1 MTTRFNAKDE
11 VNYGVPGIKTGYD
24 GLKSDFFIPPCGIE
38 DVDVSL
44 FNLFDKEIQPM
55 VGGQDS
61 SESKKVPVIFAA
73 GEKWALLKKGK
84 PVRDRSNTLILPL
97 ITIMRQQIT
106 QESNTDITGRGI
118 NQQTGEIVIR
128 RRLDKSDRDYQNL
141 INRLF
146 IENQTNVAVNPDDK
160 PQVENQLTTDRKVG
174 ENRNDYSVKRGGL
187 LQANRKNNIYE
198 TLVIP
203 SPQFFTVNYE
213 VTVWTQYMQHTN
225 QIIEKIMS
233 SFLPQAK
240 SWKLT
245 TPKGYWFIAKVEQG
259 AFETESS
266 FDDMSSAERFIKV
279 RFSIQVPAYVWA
291 SSAPGVPV
299 PVKRYVSSPIIN
311 FEVTSNRTAVDGV
324 PGESEEFTNNFVLGS
339 DDPTLPL
346 DDQVN
351 TRDDQRKPGWKPQVV
366 QPINS
371 DQSIDANDPVLST
384 YPRGRGP
391 YPYKKIQIGGQTKY
405 VRIVNVNASS
415 GETVYSA
422 SDLEGLKIIPV
433 DRS

>member
-1 MTTRFNAKDE
+1 MTTRFNAKDA
-11 VNYGVPGIKTGYD
+11 VNYGVPGVKSGYD
-24 GLKSDFFIPPCGIE
+24 GLKSDFSIPSCGIE

-55 VGGQDS
+55 VGGQ
-61 SESKKVPVIFAA
+61 ESADMKKVPVVFAA

-84 PVRDRSNTLILPL
+84 PVRDRNNTLILPL

-106 QESNTDITGRGI
+106 QEPNSDIAGRGI

-128 RRLDKSDRDYQNL
+128 RRLDQSDRNYQNL

-160 PQVENQLTTDRKVG
+160 PQVENQITTERKVG
-174 ENRNDYSVKRGGL
+174 ERKNDYSVMRGGL
-187 LQANRKNNIYE
+187 LQSNRKNNIYK
-198 TLVIP
+198 TLVVP
-203 SPQFFTVNYE
+203 SPQFYTVNYE

-225 QIIEKIMS
+225 QILEKIMS

-266 FDDMSSAERFIKV
+266 FEDMSSVERFIKM
-279 RFSIQVPAYVWA
+279 RFSVQVPAYVWA

-299 PVKRYVSSPIIN
+299 PVKRYISSPIIN
-311 FEVTSNRTAVDGV
+311 FEVSADRAAVDGD
-324 PGESEEFTNNFVLGS
+324 PGTPEEFTNNFVLGS

-346 DDQVN
+346 DEQANV
-351 TRDDQRKPGWKPQVV
+351 RDDQRRPGLRQQNI
-366 QPINS
+366 QPSNTDLS
-371 DQSIDANDPVLST
+371 VDANDPVLST

-391 YPYKKIQIGGQTKY
+391 YPYKKIEIGGQTKY
-405 VRIVNVNASS
+405 VRLVNVNAAS

-422 SDLEGLKIIPV
+422 SDLEG
-433 DRS
+433 

>member
-1 MTTRFNAKDE
+1 MTTRFDAKDE

-24 GLKSDFFIPPCGIE
+24 GLKSDFFIPSCGIE

-55 VGGQDS
+55 IGGQDS
-61 SESKKVPVIFAA
+61 SDLKKVPVIFAA

-84 PVRDRSNTLILPL
+84 PVRDRSSTLILPL

-106 QESNTDITGRGI
+106 QEPATDIVGRGI
-118 NQQTGEIVIR
+118 NQQTGEIVIK
-128 RRLDKSDRDYQNL
+128 RRLDKSDRNYQNL

-146 IENQTNVAVNPDDK
+146 IENQTNVAVNPNDK
-160 PQVENQLTTDRKVG
+160 PQVESQLTTNRKVG
-174 ENRNDYSVKRGGL
+174 EIRNEDFVKQGAL

-213 VTVWTQYMQHTN
+213 ITVWTQYMQHMN
-225 QIIEKIMS
+225 QILEKIIS

-266 FDDMSSAERFIKV
+266 FDDMSSSERFIKV

-291 SSAPGVPV
+291 SSAPGVPI
-299 PVKRYVSSPIIN
+299 PVKRYVSSPIIS
-311 FEVTSNRTAVDGV
+311 FEVTSNRDAIDGT
-324 PGESEEFTNNFVLGS
+324 PGQVEEFTNNFILGS

-346 DDQVN
+346 DNQVN

-371 DQSIDANDPVLST
+371 DTTIDANDPVLST

-405 VRIVNVNASS
+405 VRVVNVNAAS